1 MRNPI
6 LLALGLVTALLAA
19 TPARAQQIDQLQ
31 AIGQAQFRLLSEDLG
46 GVLSYK
52 GQTPTTPLGL
62 TGFDLG
68 IAVTASKIQNLA
80 VLEAV
85 TSNKASSTVYVPTLR
100 LHKGLPFGF
109 DIGAMYA
116 SIPNSNIKYYGGEL
130 RYAII
135 QGGVAAPAIGLR
147 GSISKLAG
155 VEQLELDTRGIDL
168 SISKG
173 FTVFTPYAGI
183 GKVWVNSTPRGT
195 AVSVAGLRAEEFSL
209 NKAFF
214 GLGSQF
220 VAFNINLEADKTGDV
235 KSYSVKLGFR
245 F

>member
-1 MRNPI
+1 
-6 LLALGLVTALLAA
+6 VKTYALLASGLIA
-19 TPARAQQIDQLQ
+19 ALLAVTPAGAQQVDTLQ
-31 AIGQAQFRLLSEDLG
+31 NLSQTQFRLLSEDLG

-80 VLEAV
+80 VLEAA
-85 TSNKASSTVYVPTLR
+85 TSNKANSTVYVPTLR
-100 LHKGLPFGF
+100 LHKGLPLGF

-135 QGGVAAPAIGLR
+135 QGGVAAPAVGLR

-195 AVSVAGLRAEEFSL
+195 AVSVAGLREEDFSL
-209 NKAFF
+209 NKVFF

-235 KSYSVKLGFR
+235 KSYSIKMGFR